1 MNKLNL
7 VLSIITFFR
16 ENLESKKTDLGF
28 KNPLVLMDDGN
39 IKLVIEKYYEYDV
52 TIFKY
57 KNGEEV
63 KLVKKYQEYY
73 ADLSVNVLELIY
85 AQIQLNQ
92 TDTHE
97 KNLTLA

>member
-57 KNGEEV
+57 HNSKI
-63 KLVKKYQEYY
+63 VKKYQEYY
-73 ADLSVNVLELIY
+73 ADLSVDILELIY
-85 AQIQLNQ
+85 KQIQSNQ
-92 TDTHE
+92 ENSNE